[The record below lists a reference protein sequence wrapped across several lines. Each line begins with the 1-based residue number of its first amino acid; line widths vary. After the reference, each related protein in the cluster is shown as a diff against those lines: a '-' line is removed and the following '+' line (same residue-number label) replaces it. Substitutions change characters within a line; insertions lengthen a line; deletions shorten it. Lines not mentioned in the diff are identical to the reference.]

1 MDCYSSHGIINR
13 ISLYT
18 IHGRTQVPIQ
28 ISTIVHGLLQWGRV
42 CNLVRPS
49 PSAKLSDNSVVK
61 EWNSPNQATWS
72 SPISSPSQRNTQ
84 GWTDGNGVENWKMVA
99 QLCNIAFAAQDHS
112 EIHGIIGV
120 QRDNWNKL
128 CHMTTIAAA
137 MNNGVETS
145 TSTYFGMS
153 MAAFI
158 LNGGAAGFMY
168 LASKF
173 QPSQLA
179 EEQCTLSHFYKILAR
194 DIKTTLLILSSRIF
208 YLSTWNFFN

>member
-1 MDCYSSHGIINR
+1 
-13 ISLYT
+13 
-18 IHGRTQVPIQ
+18 
-28 ISTIVHGLLQWGRV
+28 
-42 CNLVRPS
+42 
-49 PSAKLSDNSVVK
+49 
-61 EWNSPNQATWS
+61 
-72 SPISSPSQRNTQ
+72 
-84 GWTDGNGVENWKMVA
+84 MVA

-128 CHMTTIAAA
+128 CHMTTIAATMLAA

-145 TSTYFGMS
+145 TSAYFGMS

-158 LNGGAAGFMY
+158 LNGGATGFMY

-179 EEQCTLSHFYKILAR
+179 EEQCTLSRFYKILAR

-208 YLSTWNFFN
+208 YLST